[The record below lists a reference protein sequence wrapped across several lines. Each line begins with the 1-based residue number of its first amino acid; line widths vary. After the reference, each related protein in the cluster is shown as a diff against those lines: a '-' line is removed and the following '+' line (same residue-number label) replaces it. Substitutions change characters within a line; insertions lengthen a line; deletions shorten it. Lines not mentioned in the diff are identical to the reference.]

1 MSVFNAN
8 EVMPIQ
14 QEGGQFPVGRHWVEI
29 ISADQ
34 VAVKDKNDGSWY
46 LAINAAIVN
55 GKDQGQVGT
64 IRLNLGNPSEQARN
78 IAKQHLSCICWISGR
93 LMLPTYNDL
102 VGAQLAIDVGT
113 QKNNEEYT
121 EVKKFLNFDGT
132 APKAGQQPSIMPA
145 QTQQAPTQQQTQTQ
159 PATTFTPPADNNAFV
174 PPAQEQ
180 PAQQAPTT
188 QSQPAWGGQQ
198 QAPAQ
203 TQNGGGFAEW

>member
-55 GKDQGQVGT
+55 GKEQGQVGT

-93 LMLPTYNDL
+93 LMLNTYNDL

-174 PPAQEQ
+174 PPTQEQ
-180 PAQQAPTT
+180 PAQQT
-188 QSQPAWGGQQ
+188 QPQTQPAWGGQQ
-198 QAPAQ
+198 QAPSQ